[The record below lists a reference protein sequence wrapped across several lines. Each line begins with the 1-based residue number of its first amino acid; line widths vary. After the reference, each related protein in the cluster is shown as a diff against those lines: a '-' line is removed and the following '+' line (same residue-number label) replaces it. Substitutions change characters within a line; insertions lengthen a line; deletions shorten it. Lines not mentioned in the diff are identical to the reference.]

1 MLFRSTYVQYVT
13 ITDLV
18 IHYSIHFLMTSVR
31 IILQTKP
38 ADFTGE
44 TAVSIIE
51 LLMNTLAAADG
62 ITSRIS
68 PTDLTSGVTMLK
80 KLKKFV
86 NRQGSE
92 VDEMRARI
100 RRLESSI
107 PSKKFC

>member
-1 MLFRSTYVQYVT
+1 M
-13 ITDLV
+13 
-18 IHYSIHFLMTSVR
+18 SVR

-44 TAVSIIE
+44 TAVSSIE
-51 LLMNTLAAADG
+51 PLMNTLAAADG
-62 ITSRIS
+62 INSHIS
-68 PTDLTSGVTMLK
+68 PTDLTSRVTMLK
-80 KLKKFV
+80 ELKKFV